1 MEGKLK
7 THKDLDAWKGSIDLV
22 QMVYTVTKKFPRDE
36 LYGLTNQLR
45 RAAVSIPSNI
55 AEGAGRGSKKEFIKA
70 LRWIPPSSAG
80 GRKVKIR
87 RRRIMLLVWS
97 K

>member
-1 MEGKLK
+1 MGFVGFVGFVEFVEFVGFV
-7 THKDLDAWKGSIDLV
+7 G
-22 QMVYTVTKKFPRDE
+22 
-36 LYGLTNQLR
+36 
-45 RAAVSIPSNI
+45 
-55 AEGAGRGSKKEFIKA
+55 FIKA

-80 GRKVKIR
+80 GRKAEIR